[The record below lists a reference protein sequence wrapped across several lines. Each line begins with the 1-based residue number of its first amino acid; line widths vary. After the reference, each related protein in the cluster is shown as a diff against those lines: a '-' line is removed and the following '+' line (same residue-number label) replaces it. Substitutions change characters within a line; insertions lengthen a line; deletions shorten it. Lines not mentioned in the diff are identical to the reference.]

1 MLNTRYQASDGEC
14 QTRRQSPARPNVL
27 FLFAFCS
34 LLSVSGSLLAAPQ
47 YFVIPDTSRVYVV
60 LAAAPAEMSGF
71 TVQRQSARGTFENLT
86 PAPVAP
92 MLDPEQAQATLGT
105 DEYAWVTQVL
115 KTDDPIAVLARLKHD
130 RGVGQALSLVSL
142 KVAEVLGR
150 IFVDTS
156 ARTGSTYTYRIT
168 FLKND
173 GSELARYDERV
184 TVAAHAGPELKAT
197 NLAAEADNAEV
208 KLRWRY
214 PRYAGDRADIVIG
227 FNIYRRPS
235 TSGQTPNPGF
245 EKLTARPLLRSSDT
259 LSFPDH
265 AVENDQTYEYCITA
279 VDNVG
284 AESPRSTPVSA
295 TPHDTLG
302 PPPPYNVKA
311 MALQGKV
318 LISWQ
323 VPLDTQPLA
332 GYNVYRSWSLHGE
345 FSKLNPTLLPAGQNS
360 WLDTNVV
367 SESTYVYRVRTKAK
381 SGKEGRP
388 SAAGFA
394 SPSDTVPPGPPTG
407 VTAVA
412 DKHIVRLTWKSRPTP
427 DLAGYYVYR
436 AEGND
441 KLFRLRSTPLGPDTT
456 EFTDSGFGRTG
467 LYPGKHYR
475 YAVSQVDFAHNESK
489 RDSTTLLITD
499 DMPPLPP
506 ATAYGRSSDDGR
518 VLLTW
523 QMSMSSDA
531 AGYRVY
537 RDTGSLFAHPVRLA
551 DLPRSAREYR
561 DSSATKGRRYWYE
574 VAAVDS
580 AGNQGSSPAMAVTPA
595 DIAPPPAPTGFK
607 ATLSKTAVELS
618 WQSVTESDLAG
629 YNVYRADAPSGVP
642 EKLNREPL
650 NEMKY
655 TDPAGGATHY
665 YWVRA
670 LDTSGNESPRS
681 EVVRPTP

>member
-1 MLNTRYQASDGEC
+1 MLNTKYQASDGDC
-14 QTRRQSPARPNVL
+14 QTSRQSPARPKVL
-27 FLFAFCS
+27 FLFAICG

-47 YFVIPDTSRVYVV
+47 YFVIPDTNRVYVV
-60 LAAAPAEMSGF
+60 LAAAPADMSGF

-92 MLDPEQAQATLGT
+92 MLDPELAQATLG
-105 DEYAWVTQVL
+105 DEYTWVTQVL
-115 KTDDPIAVLARLKHD
+115 KTDDPVAVLARLKHD

-150 IFVDTS
+150 VFADTS
-156 ARTGSTYTYRIT
+156 ARTGNTYTYRIT
-168 FLKND
+168 FLKGD
-173 GSELARYDERV
+173 GSEFAHYDEHV
-184 TVAAHAGPELKAT
+184 TVAAHAGPELKVT
-197 NLAAEADNAEV
+197 NITAEADNSEV
-208 KLRWRY
+208 KLKWRY
-214 PRYAGDRADIVIG
+214 PHYTGDRADIVIG
-227 FNIYRRPS
+227 FNIYRRLSAPGQNPS
-235 TSGQTPNPGF
+235 PAF
-245 EKLTARPLLRSSDT
+245 LKLTARPLLRSGDT

-279 VDNVG
+279 VDNIG
-284 AESPRSTPVSA
+284 AEGPRSTPVSA

-318 LISWQ
+318 LVSWQ

-332 GYNVYRSWSLHGE
+332 GYNVYRSWSIHGE
-345 FSKLNPTLLPAGQNS
+345 FSKLNPTLIPVGQNS
-360 WLDTNVV
+360 LIDTNVV

-388 SAAGFA
+388 STAGFA
-394 SPSDTVPPGPPTG
+394 SPNDTMPPGPPTA
-407 VTAVA
+407 VAAVA
-412 DKHIVRLTWKSRPTP
+412 DKHIVRLTWKSQPTP

-475 YAVSQVDFAHNESK
+475 YAVSQVDFARNESK
-489 RDSTTLLITD
+489 RDSTSLLIPD
-499 DMPPLPP
+499 DKPPLPP

-531 AGYRVY
+531 VGYRVL
-537 RDTGSLFAHPVRLA
+537 RDTDSLFVHPARLA
-551 DLPRSAREYR
+551 DLPRSAREFR

-580 AGNQGSSPAMAVTPA
+580 AGNQGPSPAMAVTPA
-595 DIAPPPAPTGFK
+595 DIVPPPAPAGFK

-618 WQSVTESDLAG
+618 WQAVTEPDLAG
-629 YNVYRADAPSGVP
+629 YNVYRSDLPSGVP

-650 NEMKY
+650 KETKY

-665 YWVRA
+665 YWVQA

-681 EVVRPTP
+681 EVVRPTE

>member
-1 MLNTRYQASDGEC
+1 MLNTKYQAPDGDR
-14 QTRRQSPARPNVL
+14 QTRRQSPARPTVL
-27 FLFAFCS
+27 FLFAICS
-34 LLSVSGSLLAAPQ
+34 LLSFSGSLLAAPQ
-47 YFVIPDTSRVYVV
+47 YFVIPDTNRVYVV
-60 LAAAPAEMSGF
+60 LAAAPADMSGF

-92 MLDPEQAQATLGT
+92 MLDPEQAQVTLGA

-150 IFVDTS
+150 VFVDTS
-156 ARTGSTYTYRIT
+156 ARTGNAYTYRIT
-168 FLKND
+168 FLKSD
-173 GSELARYDERV
+173 GSELAHYDEHV
-184 TVAAHAGPELKAT
+184 TVAAHAGPGLKVT
-197 NLAAEADNAEV
+197 NITAEVDNAEV

-214 PRYAGDRADIVIG
+214 PQYTGDRTDIVIG
-227 FNIYRRPS
+227 FNVYRRLAAA
-235 TSGQTPNPGF
+235 GQTPTTEF
-245 EKLTARPLLRSSDT
+245 QRVTARPLLRSGDT
-259 LSFPDH
+259 LSLPDH
-265 AVENDQTYEYCITA
+265 AVENDRTYEYCITA
-279 VDNVG
+279 VDNIG

-318 LISWQ
+318 LVSWQ

-332 GYNVYRSWSLHGE
+332 GYNVYRSWSIHGE
-345 FSKLNPTLLPAGQNS
+345 FSRLNPSLIPIGQNS
-360 WLDTNVV
+360 LIDTNVV

-381 SGKEGRP
+381 NGKEGRP
-388 SAAGFA
+388 STAGFA
-394 SPSDTVPPGPPTG
+394 SPNDTVPPGPPTG

-412 DKHIVRLTWKSRPTP
+412 EKHIVHLTWKSQPVP

-436 AEGND
+436 SEG
-441 KLFRLRSTPLGPDTT
+441 KGQLFRLRSTPLGPDTT

-467 LYPGKHYR
+467 LYPGKQYR
-475 YAVSQVDFAHNESK
+475 YAVTQVDFAHNESK
-489 RDSTTLLITD
+489 RESTSLFVPD
-499 DMPPLPP
+499 DQPPLPP

-523 QMSMSSDA
+523 QTSMSSDA
-531 AGYRVY
+531 VGYRVY
-537 RDTGSLFAHPVRLA
+537 RDTNSLFAHPVRLA
-551 DLPRSAREYR
+551 DLPRTAREFR

-580 AGNQGSSPAMAVTPA
+580 AGNEGKSPAMAVTAA
-595 DIAPPPAPTGFK
+595 DIAAPPAPAGFK
-607 ATLSKTAVELS
+607 ATLAKTTVGLS
-618 WQSVTESDLAG
+618 WQAVTEPDLAG
-629 YNVYRADAPSGVP
+629 YNVYRSDMPSGVP

-650 NEMKY
+650 KETKY
-655 TDPAGGATHY
+655 ADPVGGATRC

-681 EVVRPTP
+681 EVLRPTQ